1 MIDWLQTRLGISPE
15 LQLRLLATLATMVG
29 LWLVHRIAL
38 SLVYRRVRD
47 PRSRY
52 RWRKTLTY
60 LVYVAGIVIVGPMW
74 FAWVESFTTI
84 VGFLSAGLAIAL
96 KDPVSNLAGWAF
108 ILWRRPFEVGD
119 RVQIGPHAG
128 DVIDLGLFQFTIN
141 EIGPWVQPDQASGRI
156 IHVPNGKIFTD
167 PVANY
172 NKGFKYIWNEV
183 PVLVTFESDWRKAKQ
198 ILTKIAVKHA
208 EHLTAEAEHDLLE
221 ASQQYLINY
230 RKLTPIV
237 YTKVVDSGVQL
248 TIRYLI
254 EPRKRRGTEHAIWE
268 EILTEFAKCPDIDLA
283 YHTVRGFKNTGAA
296 RRCRRCTPESS
307 RTRRGRPLLPRP
319 SPSNASG
326 SIPRAPYR
334 TAPLRSRL
342 RAFAVPRRR
351 TGWYPACDACRTPT
365 RGTTMHWRTSGRSDR
380 AGRRGGSPAGW
391 RRRAG
396 RCRGSPGRDRRP
408 RATRAR
414 PSRRG

>member
-128 DVIDLGLFQFTIN
+128 DVIDLGLFQFTLN
-141 EIGPWVQPDQASGRI
+141 EIGAWVQADQSSGRI

-183 PVLVTFESDWRKAKQ
+183 PVLVSFESDWRKAKQ
-198 ILTKIAVKHA
+198 ILTK
-208 EHLTAEAEHDLLE
+208 
-221 ASQQYLINY
+221 
-230 RKLTPIV
+230 
-237 YTKVVDSGVQL
+237 
-248 TIRYLI
+248 
-254 EPRKRRGTEHAIWE
+254 
-268 EILTEFAKCPDIDLA
+268 FAACPDIDLA
-283 YHTVRGFKNTGAA
+283 YHTVRGFKNTDEGKPA
-296 RRCRRCTPESS
+296 
-307 RTRRGRPLLPRP
+307 L
-319 SPSNASG
+319 
-326 SIPRAPYR
+326 RAPS
-334 TAPLRSRL
+334 L
-342 RAFAVPRRR
+342 
-351 TGWYPACDACRTPT
+351 
-365 RGTTMHWRTSGRSDR
+365 
-380 AGRRGGSPAGW
+380 
-391 RRRAG
+391 
-396 RCRGSPGRDRRP
+396 SPGALERVDE
-408 RATRAR
+408 
-414 PSRRG
+414 